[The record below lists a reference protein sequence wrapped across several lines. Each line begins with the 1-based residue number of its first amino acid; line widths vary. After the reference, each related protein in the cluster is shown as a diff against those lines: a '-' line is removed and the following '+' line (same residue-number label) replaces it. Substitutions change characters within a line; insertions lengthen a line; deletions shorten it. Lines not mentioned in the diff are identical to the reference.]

1 MGAVKG
7 LWMDEYAAIG
17 DEYPGIIDR
26 VEAARRLKALGIS
39 EDEVEE
45 QLDIMEEDEE
55 DEDEE
60 ED

>member
-7 LWMDEYAAIG
+7 LWQDQYDAVG

-26 VEAARRLKALGIS
+26 AEAARRLKALGIS

-45 QLDIMEEDEE
+45 HLDAMDEA
-55 DEDEE
+55 DD
-60 ED
+60 DDDDDD